1 MAAEHHVFGRD
12 VTVDKAAAV
21 QGLQA
26 PQQQAPQDAGEWPA
40 LVPGCRPDSR
50 HEVLQ
55 RALEDVHDE
64 VGPVVVAPRIQQEGD
79 PQTPLGPLLRDRLEH
94 ARLRLLGGPLQGYLY
109 MIVEVLSLVHTGTSE
124 ARTYGAE
131 HVVLPDPRPR
141 RLFLL
146 RGQLDLRRVR
156 DGPGR
161 SHLLPQGHRE
171 HAQNGSGPRDAHRRR
186 RRGHR
191 CVLFQHA
198 ELVTVAC
205 QLLGVKDLL
214 PQKTVGDELFPGAY
228 G

>member
-131 HVVLPDPRPR
+131 HVVLPDQGQDDCFFFGGSWIFAAFVTALGGPTFFLKAIANMPRM
-141 RLFLL
+141 
-146 RGQLDLRRVR
+146 DL
-156 DGPGR
+156 GPETR
-161 SHLLPQGHRE
+161 I
-171 HAQNGSGPRDAHRRR
+171 
-186 RRGHR
+186 
-191 CVLFQHA
+191 
-198 ELVTVAC
+198 
-205 QLLGVKDLL
+205 GVGGEGTAVSSSNTRNSSLWH
-214 PQKTVGDELFPGAY
+214 VSFSA
-228 G
+228 